1 MIKDYFL
8 IAITSLKNRKLRSW
22 LTMIGIVIGIATVVS
37 LIGLGEGLRYAINSQ
52 FGFLGADLISV
63 NIGSTAGMPGTT
75 TVEEP
80 LTKSNVGQIKRIQSV
95 KMAAGRVLDDG
106 KIEFNDKTDFTVFT
120 SMPSGESRQGIEEV
134 INYEAARGRLLKDGD
149 KYLTVVGSS
158 LADEDTFGKEI
169 VPGSKVKIE
178 DKDFKVVGILKKK
191 GNFMLDSS
199 VLMNEDVHR
208 EIFDLPAG
216 EYDMIGVRV
225 KEESNIDK
233 IKEDIE
239 KLLRKKRDVKEGEED
254 FTVETAQNV
263 VENLNNILMS
273 VNIFVWIIAGI
284 SLVVGGIGIMN
295 TMYTSVLERTKEVGI
310 MKSIGA
316 RNSTIFTF
324 FFIESGLLGTIGG
337 ILGILLGVFF
347 ATSLAT
353 VGRAALDSDL
363 ISAHFSPI
371 LIFGALLFSFSLG
384 VIFGVIPAY
393 KASKLNPVDALRFV
407 K

>member
-1 MIKDYFL
+1 
-8 IAITSLKNRKLRSW
+8 
-22 LTMIGIVIGIATVVS
+22 
-37 LIGLGEGLRYAINSQ
+37 
-52 FGFLGADLISV
+52 
-63 NIGSTAGMPGTT
+63 MPNG
-75 TVEEP
+75 
-80 LTKSNVGQIKRIQSV
+80 
-95 KMAAGRVLDDG
+95 D
-106 KIEFNDKTDFTVFT
+106 
-120 SMPSGESRQGIEEV
+120 SRQGIEEV

-208 EIFDLPAG
+208 EIFDLPSD

-225 KEESNIDK
+225 KEESNIDR

-263 VENLNNILMS
+263 VENLNNILLS
-273 VNIFVWIIAGI
+273 VNIFVWVIAGI

-316 RNSTIFTF
+316 RNSTIFTL

-337 ILGILLGVFF
+337 IIGILLGVFF
-347 ATSLAT
+347 AASLAT
-353 VGRAALDSDL
+353 IGRAALGSDL
-363 ISAHFSPI
+363 ISAHFSLM

-384 VIFGVIPAY
+384 VIFGVTPAY